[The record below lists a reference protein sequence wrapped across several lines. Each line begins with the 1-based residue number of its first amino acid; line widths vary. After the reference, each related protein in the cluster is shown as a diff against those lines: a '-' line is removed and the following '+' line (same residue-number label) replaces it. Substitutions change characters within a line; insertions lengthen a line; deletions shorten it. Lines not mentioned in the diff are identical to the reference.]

1 MAEKSS
7 PDKNSILFMGLVT
20 SFQQSAL
27 TALGKLVNPLTG
39 KTEVDLQMAS
49 AHIDMLDM
57 LAVKT
62 KGNLSEEE
70 AGTLEQIISHLKLNY
85 VEEVNKPRPEKKD
98 GSSPSEGGTESSPGT
113 TSSGKDNDKENEPE
127 GQKGS

>member
-7 PDKNSILFMGLVT
+7 VDKHSVLFMGLVT

-57 LAVKT
+57 LAAKT
-62 KGNLSEEE
+62 KGNLSDEE

-85 VEEVNKPRPEKKD
+85 VEEVNKPRGEKPDEPESEKSGKEQ
-98 GSSPSEGGTESSPGT
+98 SSTT
-113 TSSGKDNDKENEPE
+113 TSSESEKDEKTESDEE
-127 GQKGS
+127 KGS